1 MQSFEVDMVKT
12 LAKTSNYQEY
22 FQTIIDNKSEALL
35 WFSVFERKKQKMQ
48 KLNNSKKKTALK
60 SSINKFV

>member
-1 MQSFEVDMVKT
+1 MAKI
-12 LAKTSNYQEY
+12 LAKRINYQES
-22 FQTIIDNKSEALL
+22 FQKIIDNKSEALL

-48 KLNNSKKKTALK
+48 TLNNSKKTALK